1 MYNISK
7 TNRVPD
13 DAVIVC
19 NVFLERN
26 VKLFKNPLA
35 TIRWIKVLVMA
46 ETFQTDISKY
56 VSTTWSK
63 GESIFGDLAEQ
74 KLNWMEVFFF
84 VYIFWSELW
93 LHCQMNCRN
102 VLIYKHSVSWSLLAG
117 FEGFQIPELCQ
128 ATWGS
133 LCNQRGL
140 WGQPRPGC
148 CSCLQA
154 RLSNEVSVAMHL
166 YCWPGISRRLRRRIC
181 VVVTT

>member
-1 MYNISK
+1 MNKSVGDGRNLSNWYLKICIHHLEQGRKYFWGFGRTK
-7 TNRVPD
+7 T
-13 DAVIVC
+13 
-19 NVFLERN
+19 
-26 VKLFKNPLA
+26 
-35 TIRWIKVLVMA
+35 
-46 ETFQTDISKY
+46 
-56 VSTTWSK
+56 
-63 GESIFGDLAEQ
+63 
-74 KLNWMEVFFF
+74 KLNGGVFF

-117 FEGFQIPELCQ
+117 FEGVQIPELCQ